1 MMHHDPTRAVSLAAR
16 RAARTT
22 KAPVLLAISGGLDSM
37 VLLSAFAAE
46 ARGRIAAVATFDH
59 GTGPSATRAVDL
71 VSEAA
76 AMAGVPLVIGRMAA
90 HGVPSEAK
98 WREARYRFLRDVAS
112 RLDARVVTAHTED
125 DQVETVLMRIM
136 RGTGGRGI
144 AALYAESDIV
154 RPFVTLRRSALAA
167 YATAASVTWMDDPSN
182 LALSHTRNR
191 VRHELLPALR
201 AVAPAIDTVL
211 LDLARQSAQ
220 VRLDV
225 DGFIDRVLLPHVHV
239 NRLAVGADHFGVHDS
254 ESVALLWGA
263 LAARVGL
270 ALDWRGTRRIS
281 AFIKREPR
289 GGCIPLSGGWIL
301 EAGRGTYILRKAA
314 VSPAAAPA
322 TLPVEGSMDWGGF
335 RFSVSGVQVPA
346 SAWSAN
352 IAGAASTVV
361 RAWHAGDRL
370 EPAAGQPRRR
380 VTRYLSDVGV
390 TGADRLGWPVV
401 LADEQLVWIP
411 GVRRSDAATVRSG
424 RPVRHYVCER
434 IDR

>member
-1 MMHHDPTRAVSLAAR
+1 MMHHDPTRAVLLAAR

-22 KAPVLLAISGGLDSM
+22 KGPVLLAISGGLDSM
-37 VLLSAFAAE
+37 VLLSAFASE

-59 GTGPSATRAVDL
+59 ATGPSATRAVGL

-76 AMAGVPLVIGRMAA
+76 AMAGVPLVIGRMDAN
-90 HGVPSEAK
+90 GVASEAN
-98 WREARYRFLRDVAS
+98 WRAARYRFLRDAAS

-144 AALYAESDIV
+144 AALYAESDIM
-154 RPFVTLRRSALAA
+154 RPFVTLRRGALAA
-167 YATAASVTWMDDPSN
+167 YASAACVSWMDDPSN
-182 LALSHTRNR
+182 VTLSHTRNR
-191 VRHELLPALR
+191 VRHDMLPALR
-201 AVAPAIDTVL
+201 AVSPAIDTIL

-220 VRLDV
+220 LRLDV
-225 DGFIDRVLLPHVHV
+225 DGFIDRVIRPHVHA
-239 NRLAVGADHFGVHDS
+239 NRLVVGASHFEAHDS

-270 ALDWRGTRRIS
+270 ALDWRGIRRIS
-281 AFIKREPR
+281 GFCRRELR

-301 EAGRGTYILRKAA
+301 EAGRGTYILRKAS
-314 VSPAAAPA
+314 VLSAAAPG
-322 TLPVEGSMDWGGF
+322 TLPLEGSMDWGGF
-335 RFSVSGVQVPA
+335 RFSVSGEQVPA

-352 IAGAASTVV
+352 IAGSASTVV

-401 LADEQLVWIP
+401 LADEQVVWIP